1 MAHGADPSE
10 RPPQKSHGRSPWR
23 GPLGTLPGKNR
34 AAGMAF
40 ALTFAIFAA
49 GTGGASPSASKSAHT
64 MTVSFVI
71 EMLGTLAFAISGIRL
86 ASAKKFDW
94 FGAYVVGFTTAI
106 GGGTLRDVMLSTTPF
121 WMLDSVYLV
130 VTAIALGIVIALGRY
145 LIRLNNTFFVF
156 DAIGLGL
163 FTVVGIEK
171 TLAAG
176 FPLWVAIIMGT
187 ITGAAGGV
195 LRDILINEVP
205 LIFRKEIY
213 ALACVFG
220 GVVFWLCGHLGI
232 GGAALQVITAVAVIA
247 ARIVAVYFGLKLP
260 TLRAS
265 GSQEP

>member
-1 MAHGADPSE
+1 MSVYFI
-10 RPPQKSHGRSPWR
+10 
-23 GPLGTLPGKNR
+23 L
-34 AAGMAF
+34 
-40 ALTFAIFAA
+40 
-49 GTGGASPSASKSAHT
+49 
-64 MTVSFVI
+64 

-86 ASAKKFDW
+86 ASAKRFDW

-106 GGGTLRDVMLSTTPF
+106 GGGTLRDVMLSMTPF

-130 VTAIALGIVIALGRY
+130 VTAVALGIVIVLGRY
-145 LIRLNNTFFVF
+145 LIRLNNTFFIF

-187 ITGAAGGV
+187 LTGAAGGV
-195 LRDILINEVP
+195 LRDILINEEP

-220 GVVFWLCGHLGI
+220 GVVFWACGQVGI
-232 GGAALQVITAVAVIA
+232 TGAVLQITTAAAVIA
-247 ARIVAVYFGLKLP
+247 LRIVAVHYGLKLP
-260 TLRAS
+260 TLKGEEKR
-265 GSQEP
+265 